1 MVQLFLLD
9 LILFHSGP
17 RQKSMKEPTFSYLL
31 TIFAKKLILD
41 IWQGPGCTCEYMYS
55 NVVHTTFGVNPLNA
69 KIAII

>member
-1 MVQLFLLD
+1 
-9 LILFHSGP
+9 
-17 RQKSMKEPTFSYLL
+17 MKEPTFSYLL

-55 NVVHTTFGVNPLNA
+55 NVVQTTFGVNPLNA